1 MNRKIILLLV
11 FLLLSNLIRGGALT
25 LSVSDFPVES
35 ENPSYTHI
43 GKGISR
49 MVAIELRKS
58 KSVKLIERDELNKIL
73 EEQEF
78 SLSDIASQDN
88 QIKIG
93 KLLAADYLVL
103 GEIIDMVNTLLITV
117 RLVDT
122 TSGEVIW
129 QDKLTEKLQT
139 YDYIGSYFAKF
150 ILEEFGAQAE
160 ESTLEKI
167 AVKKDKSE
175 EVIITLSKGIDAYD
189 KKDMETAKAE
199 LKSARKD
206 DPENEVARYFLNK
219 IVTNTARFMVMAEPY
234 ISYQNPAYLGIIEK
248 DRLFLGSSG
257 AGNHLLYV
265 ITHGGGDLYYK
276 YADDVYLC
284 EFPSRGRAGYYFP
297 LFSNWGMGV
306 EAFFSMNIDKF
317 TADPEADEAESGRY
331 FAGGIVNAGVK
342 LNRAFSLGLGISL
355 FNESN
360 TEWQHGEPAPDV
372 VDRAVFGLTL
382 GFLYRNPDETLIV
395 DSRLGYSN
403 GTYDVIDPLTIDF
416 EKAAR
421 LPLFWENS
429 ITLAFNGKRTFLVT
443 KQLNDFYL
451 DTDSYFIRLLPLVEH
466 YLFEW
471 WSVRVGVEGSVT
483 KLAGS
488 IKLGYGV
495 LGGLTF
501 RILKAGIDIDFNLTH
516 RKRPSRV
523 VEGYMYPDY
532 IFMLNI
538 SKQGIALS
546 RD

>member
-1 MNRKIILLLV
+1 MNRKRILLPI
-11 FLLLSNLIRGGALT
+11 FLLISYFIWGGEVI
-25 LSVSDFPVES
+25 LSVTDFPVES

-58 KSVKLIERDELNKIL
+58 KSVKLIEREELNKIL

-78 SLSDIASQDN
+78 SLSDISDQDN

-93 KLLAADYLVL
+93 KMLAADYLVL
-103 GEIIDMVNTLLITV
+103 GEIIDMANTMLITV

-122 TSGEVIW
+122 TSGEIIW
-129 QDKLTEKLQT
+129 QDKLMEKLKT
-139 YDYIGSYFAKF
+139 YDYIGSFFARL
-150 ILEEFGAQAE
+150 ILEQFGAQAE

-167 AVKKDKSE
+167 AMKKEKSE

-199 LKSARKD
+199 LKKASKN
-206 DPENEVARYFLNK
+206 DPENEVAEYFLNK
-219 IVTNTARFMVMAEPY
+219 IVTNTARFMVIAEPY

-248 DRLFLGSSG
+248 DRLFFGASG
-257 AGNHLLYV
+257 GGDHLLNV
-265 ITHGGGDLYYK
+265 ITKGVDLYYK
-276 YADDVYLC
+276 YAENVYLS
-284 EFPSRGRAGYYFP
+284 EQPQRGRVGYYFP

-317 TADPEADEAESGRY
+317 SPATGEDGSTSGRE
-331 FAGGIVNAGVK
+331 FKGGIVNAGVK
-342 LNRAFSLGLGISL
+342 LNNAFSLGLGISL

-360 TEWQHGEPAPDV
+360 TEWQHGDHLADV
-372 VDRAVFGLTL
+372 VDRAVFGFTC
-382 GFLYRNPDETLIV
+382 GFLYRNPNESLIV

-403 GTYDVIDPLTIDF
+403 GTYDIIDPETIDF
-416 EKAAR
+416 EKAAQ
-421 LPLFWENS
+421 LPIFWENS
-429 ITLAFNGKRTFLVT
+429 LTLAFNKKRTFLVT

-471 WSVRVGVEGSVT
+471 WTVRAGVEGSVT
-483 KLAGS
+483 RLS
-488 IKLGYGV
+488 SSTKLGYGV

-501 RILKAGIDIDFNLTH
+501 RILKAGIDIDFNFTH

-532 IFMLNI
+532 LFMLNF
-538 SKQGIALS
+538 SKNGIALS

>member
-1 MNRKIILLLV
+1 MNRKIILIPV
-11 FLLLSNLIRGGALT
+11 FLLISYFIWGET
-25 LSVSDFPVES
+25 VILSVTDFPVES
-35 ENPSYTHI
+35 ENPSYTYI

-58 KSVKLIERDELNKIL
+58 KSVKLIEREELNKIL

-78 SLSDIASQDN
+78 SLSDISDQDN

-103 GEIIDMVNTLLITV
+103 GEVIDMANTILITV

-122 TSGEVIW
+122 TSGEIIW
-129 QDKLTEKLQT
+129 QDKLMEKLKT
-139 YDYIGSYFAKF
+139 YDYIGSFFARL
-150 ILEEFGAQAE
+150 ILEQFGAQAE

-167 AVKKDKSE
+167 AVKKEKSE

-199 LKSARKD
+199 LKKVRKN

-219 IVTNTARFMVMAEPY
+219 IVTNTARFMVIAEPY

-257 AGNHLLYV
+257 GGNHLLNA
-265 ITHGGGDLYYK
+265 ITGGSDLYYK

-284 EFPSRGRAGYYFP
+284 EHPQRGRAGYYFP

-306 EAFFSMNIDKF
+306 EYFFSMNIDKF

-331 FAGGIVNAGVK
+331 FTGGIVNAGVK

-355 FNESN
+355 FKESN
-360 TEWQHGEPAPDV
+360 TEWQHGENVPDV
-372 VDRAVFGLTL
+372 VDRAVFGFTS
-382 GFLYRNPDETLIV
+382 GFLYRNSNETLIV

-403 GTYDVIDPLTIDF
+403 GTYDVIDPETSDF

-451 DTDSYFIRLLPLVEH
+451 DTNSFFLRLLPMVEH

-471 WSVRVGVEGSVT
+471 WSVRAGVEGSVT
-483 KLAGS
+483 RLAGS
-488 IKLGYGV
+488 AEMGYGV

-523 VEGYMYPDY
+523 VEGYMYPEY
-532 IFMLNI
+532 LFMLNI
-538 SKQGIALS
+538 SKKGIALS